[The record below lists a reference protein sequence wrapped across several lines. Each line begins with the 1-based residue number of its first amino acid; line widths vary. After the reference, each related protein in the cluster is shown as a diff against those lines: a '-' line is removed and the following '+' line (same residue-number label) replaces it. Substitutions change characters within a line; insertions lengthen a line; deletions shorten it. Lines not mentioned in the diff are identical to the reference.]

1 MRNLAFFISVIGLG
15 LFPSCAPAGTPATK
29 NLDAVQANIETDFKT
44 VAQLTAKEV
53 LALDPKQTLIL
64 DIREPEEYAVSR
76 LPGAIW
82 VNPKSNAKSALIQ
95 IGDVRDKDIIVY
107 CSVGVRSSIF
117 AKRAQNELREMG
129 ATSVSNLEHG
139 IFGWHNEQRDLVDAT
154 GETDAVHPY
163 NENWGRYVKRREMA
177 RYSPALAE

>member
-76 LPGAIW
+76 PSPAQSGLIP
-82 VNPKSNAKSALIQ
+82 NPTRKAPLSKLAMSEIKTLSFI
-95 IGDVRDKDIIVY
+95 
-107 CSVGVRSSIF
+107 VRSASAPQSSQNARKTNC
-117 AKRAQNELREMG
+117 AKWEPPQ
-129 ATSVSNLEHG
+129 
-139 IFGWHNEQRDLVDAT
+139 
-154 GETDAVHPY
+154 
-163 NENWGRYVKRREMA
+163 
-177 RYSPALAE
+177 SPI

>member
-1 MRNLAFFISVIGLG
+1 MRNLAFFIFVIGLG

-76 LPGAIW
+76 LP
-82 VNPKSNAKSALIQ
+82 KSALIQ

-129 ATSVSNLEHG
+129 ATSVSNLKHG